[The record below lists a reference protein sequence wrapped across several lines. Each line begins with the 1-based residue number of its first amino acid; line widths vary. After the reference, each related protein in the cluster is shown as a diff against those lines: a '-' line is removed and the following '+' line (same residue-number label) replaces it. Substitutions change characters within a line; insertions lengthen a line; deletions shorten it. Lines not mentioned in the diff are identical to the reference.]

1 MRSIRKKIT
10 VCLMAT
16 VLIALVL
23 VGTSSI
29 TLNYRSTIAT
39 VDEMIAWPLVD
50 GRNAVCINT
59 KNFVSLPN
67 Q

>member
-1 MRSIRKKIT
+1 INLTYFTTNCFQKALLGDILAET
-10 VCLMAT
+10 AIMAGNLLQCAAP
-16 VLIALVL
+16 V
-23 VGTSSI
+23 
-29 TLNYRSTIAT
+29 
-39 VDEMIAWPLVD
+39 AWSLVD